1 MTIGRPGSAA
11 TTVLPTVTPLT
22 IAGLPAIPLRTLSS
36 MLRTVAAPPK
46 SDTEPTAA
54 RARAVVPQPLPLRL
68 TEDAV
73 RTDPSEGYATPLSAA
88 LERRGTTATLP
99 RVSGWRPGCSR
110 ANPASTRQRGDAR
123 GVAIHSFPAGFGLGA
138 GAVVTGAVVVAT
150 VVVAAVVVEVVVV
163 VVVAPV
169 VTVVVVSVVVV
180 AVVVASGGPACIAP
194 AATLEA

>member
-73 RTDPSEGYATPLSAA
+73 RTDPSAGYATPLSAA

-99 RVSGWRPGCSR
+99 SVTGWRPGCSS
-110 ANPASTRQRGDAR
+110 ANPASRRQRGDAR
-123 GVAIHSFPAGFGLGA
+123 GVAVNSFPAGFGLGGA
-138 GAVVTGAVVVAT
+138 GAVVTGTVVVAT
-150 VVVAAVVVEVVVV
+150 VVVAAVVVEVVAV

-180 AVVVASGGPACIAP
+180 VV
-194 AATLEA
+194 